1 LLPQLSSLTV
11 GAVLVRRLRHRWSPK
26 DYRISLL
33 PLEYLSP
40 LPVPRLP
47 VSPERPSVEPMDFP
61 GDLTTKLRTL

>member
-1 LLPQLSSLTV
+1 
-11 GAVLVRRLRHRWSPK
+11 VRRLRHRWSPK

-47 VSPERPSVEPMDFP
+47 VSLERLSVKPVDFP
-61 GDLTTKLRTL
+61 RDLTIQLRTL